1 MKGLA
6 MEIKKYLTSSRLKKL
21 HHLFNGTLMSVLI
34 ITAALFLTSC
44 GSKTPENTVF
54 SADDLLGKTIGV
66 QLGTTGD
73 IYVSDYESDGSG
85 TKVERFNKGADAIQA
100 LVQGKI
106 DSVVIDSQ
114 PAKAFVEANPTLT
127 ILPEEFVT
135 ENYAMCIS
143 KSKTDLK
150 NSINE
155 ALDYLTANGTI
166 DSIISNYIGENA
178 GKSPYTSPEGVTRN
192 NGTLI
197 VATNAYFSPYE
208 YYSSGKIVG
217 IDADICQAICDY
229 LGMELKIEDMEFDSI
244 ITAVQSGKADI
255 GASGMTVT
263 EERLKNIDF
272 TNTYTTAS
280 QVIVVRDNNA
290 LKASN
295 SLTERFESDFI
306 TDNRY
311 SYIFKGLLNTLIIA
325 VCAALLGIVIGF
337 VIAVIRSN
345 HDMTG
350 HLKIANFIC
359 NVYLTVIRGTP
370 TMVQLLIIYY
380 IIFGSININKII
392 VAILAF
398 GINSGAYVAEIV
410 RSGIM
415 SIDAGQFEAARSLG
429 LTYRQTMTN
438 VIFPQAF
445 KNVLPALT
453 NEFIVLLKETSISG
467 YIGLTDL
474 TRGGDIIRSITYDAM
489 LPLLGVA
496 LIYLV
501 IVMILSTFV
510 KKLERRLRSNERR

>member
-1 MKGLA
+1 M
-6 MEIKKYLTSSRLKKL
+6 
-21 HHLFNGTLMSVLI
+21 
-34 ITAALFLTSC
+34 
-44 GSKTPENTVF
+44 
-54 SADDLLGKTIGV
+54 D
-66 QLGTTGD
+66 
-73 IYVSDYESDGSG
+73 
-85 TKVERFNKGADAIQA
+85 
-100 LVQGKI
+100 
-106 DSVVIDSQ
+106 
-114 PAKAFVEANPTLT
+114 
-127 ILPEEFVT
+127 
-135 ENYAMCIS
+135 
-143 KSKTDLK
+143 
-150 NSINE
+150 
-155 ALDYLTANGTI
+155 
-166 DSIISNYIGENA
+166 
-178 GKSPYTSPEGVTRN
+178 
-192 NGTLI
+192 
-197 VATNAYFSPYE
+197 
-208 YYSSGKIVG
+208 
-217 IDADICQAICDY
+217 
-229 LGMELKIEDMEFDSI
+229 LKIEDMEFDSV

-255 GASGMTVT
+255 GACGMTVT

-272 TNTYTTAS
+272 TNTYTTSS
-280 QVIVVRDNNA
+280 QVIIVRNNDA
-290 LKASN
+290 TVTNGSFIEQFK
-295 SLTERFESDFI
+295 SDFI

-311 SYIFKGLLNTLIIA
+311 SYIFKGLLNTLVIA

-337 VIAVIRSN
+337 IIAVIRSN

-359 NVYLTVIRGTP
+359 NIYLTVIRGTP

-380 IIFGSININKII
+380 IIFGSVNINKII

-429 LTYRQTMTN
+429 LTYRQTMVN

-501 IVMILSTFV
+501 IVMVLSAFV
-510 KKLERRLRSNERR
+510 RKLERRLRSNERR